1 MHQLLKY
8 FLAIYFLIGFN
19 IFINADDLV
28 FDINY
33 ESGMELDSQKFF
45 NESLSLVISKK
56 ELRLLLEE
64 QDWIASYSIRS
75 LPFSKKVHIS
85 ISNRVPIFILNDRY
99 YVDKDLKKFKFDFT
113 NTSLIKINGDIK
125 DLDNILLLID
135 LFSEYK
141 ETNFALISINF
152 NHVRGWLINTDSSV
166 IKLGKKIDNIKIK
179 NTKDTLNYLYEK
191 RKIPKIIDLRYKDG
205 VALKHGQ

>member
-19 IFINADDLV
+19 IYINADDLV

-33 ESGMELDSQKFF
+33 ESGMQLDSQKFF

-64 QDWIASYSIRS
+64 QDWIASYTIRS
-75 LPFSKKVHIS
+75 IPFSKKVHIS
-85 ISNRVPIFILNDRY
+85 ISNRIPIFILNDRY
-99 YVDKDLKKFKFDFT
+99 YVDRDLQKFKFDFT

-135 LFSEYK
+135 LFSAYK

-166 IKLGKKIDNIKIK
+166 IKLGKKIDSIKIK

-205 VALKHGQ
+205 VALKHG

>member
-135 LFSEYK
+135 LFYAYK

-152 NHVRGWLINTDSSV
+152 NHVIGWLINTDSSV
-166 IKLGKKIDNIKIK
+166 IKLGKKIDSIKIK

-205 VALKHGQ
+205 VALKYG

>member
-8 FLAIYFLIGFN
+8 FLAIYFLIGFY
-19 IFINADDLV
+19 IYINADDLV

-33 ESGMELDSQKFF
+33 ESGMQLDSQKFF

-64 QDWIASYSIRS
+64 QDWIASYTIRS

-135 LFSEYK
+135 LFSAYK

-166 IKLGKKIDNIKIK
+166 IKLGKKIDSIKIK

-205 VALKHGQ
+205 VALKHG

>member
-19 IFINADDLV
+19 IYINADDLV

-33 ESGMELDSQKFF
+33 ESGMQLDSQKFF

-64 QDWIASYSIRS
+64 QDWIASYTIRS

-85 ISNRVPIFILNDRY
+85 ISNRIPIFILNDRY

-113 NTSLIKINGDIK
+113 NTSLIRINGDIK

-135 LFSEYK
+135 LFSVYK

-166 IKLGKKIDNIKIK
+166 IKLGKKIDSIKIK

-205 VALKHGQ
+205 VALKHG

>member
-64 QDWIASYSIRS
+64 QDWIANYSIRS

-135 LFSEYK
+135 LFSAYK

-166 IKLGKKIDNIKIK
+166 IKLGKKIDSIKIK

-205 VALKHGQ
+205 VALKYG

>member
-33 ESGMELDSQKFF
+33 ESGMQLDSQKFF

-85 ISNRVPIFILNDRY
+85 ISNRIPIFILNDRY
-99 YVDKDLKKFKFDFT
+99 YVDKDLNKFKFDFT
-113 NTSLIKINGDIK
+113 STSLIKINGDIK

>member
-19 IFINADDLV
+19 IYINADDLV

-33 ESGMELDSQKFF
+33 ESGMQLDSQKFF

-64 QDWIASYSIRS
+64 QDWIASYTIRS

-85 ISNRVPIFILNDRY
+85 ISNRIPIFILNDRY

-135 LFSEYK
+135 LFSGYK

-166 IKLGKKIDNIKIK
+166 IKLGKKIDSIKIK

-205 VALKHGQ
+205 VALKHG

>member
-19 IFINADDLV
+19 IYINADDLV

-33 ESGMELDSQKFF
+33 ESGMQLDSQKFF

-64 QDWIASYSIRS
+64 QDWIASYTIRS

-85 ISNRVPIFILNDRY
+85 ISNRIPIFILNDRY
-99 YVDKDLKKFKFDFT
+99 YVDKDLNKFKFDFT
-113 NTSLIKINGDIK
+113 STSLIKINGDIK

-135 LFSEYK
+135 LFSAYK

-166 IKLGKKIDNIKIK
+166 IKLGKKIDSIKIK

-205 VALKHGQ
+205 VALKHG

>member
-8 FLAIYFLIGFN
+8 FLAIYFLIGFY
-19 IFINADDLV
+19 IYINADDLV

-33 ESGMELDSQKFF
+33 ESGMQLDSQKFF

-135 LFSEYK
+135 LFSAYK

-166 IKLGKKIDNIKIK
+166 IKLGKKIDSIKIK

-205 VALKHGQ
+205 VALKHG

>member
-19 IFINADDLV
+19 IYINADDLV

-33 ESGMELDSQKFF
+33 ESGMQLDSQKFF

-64 QDWIASYSIRS
+64 QDWIASYTIRS

-85 ISNRVPIFILNDRY
+85 ISNRIPIFILNDRY

-135 LFSEYK
+135 LFSAYK

-152 NHVRGWLINTDSSV
+152 NHVRGWRINTDSSV
-166 IKLGKKIDNIKIK
+166 IKLGKKIDSIKIK

-205 VALKHGQ
+205 VALKHG

>member
-33 ESGMELDSQKFF
+33 ESGMQLDSQKFF

-64 QDWIASYSIRS
+64 QDWIASYSISS

-85 ISNRVPIFILNDRY
+85 ISNRTPIFILNDRY
-99 YVDKDLKKFKFDFT
+99 YVDKDLNKFKFDFT
-113 NTSLIKINGDIK
+113 STSLIKINGDIK

>member
-8 FLAIYFLIGFN
+8 FLAIYVLIGFN
-19 IFINADDLV
+19 IFINANDLV
-28 FDINY
+28 FDIHY
-33 ESGMELDSQKFF
+33 ESGMQLDSQKFF

-85 ISNRVPIFILNDRY
+85 ISNRIPIFILNDRY
-99 YVDKDLKKFKFDFT
+99 YVDKDLNKFKFDFT
-113 NTSLIKINGDIK
+113 STSLIKINGDIK

-205 VALKHGQ
+205 VALKYG

>member
-8 FLAIYFLIGFN
+8 FLAIYFLIGFY
-19 IFINADDLV
+19 IYINADDLV

-33 ESGMELDSQKFF
+33 ESGMQLDSQNFF

-64 QDWIASYSIRS
+64 QDWIASYTIRS

-85 ISNRVPIFILNDRY
+85 ISNRIPIFILNDRY

-135 LFSEYK
+135 LFSAYK

-166 IKLGKKIDNIKIK
+166 IKLGKKIDSIKIK

-205 VALKHGQ
+205 VALKHG

>member
-8 FLAIYFLIGFN
+8 FLAIYFLIGFY
-19 IFINADDLV
+19 IYINADDLV

-33 ESGMELDSQKFF
+33 ESGMQLDSQKFF

-85 ISNRVPIFILNDRY
+85 ISNRIPIFILNDRY

-135 LFSEYK
+135 LFSAYK

-166 IKLGKKIDNIKIK
+166 IKLGKKIDSIKIK

-205 VALKHGQ
+205 VALKHG

>member
-1 MHQLLKY
+1 MHQLIKY
-8 FLAIYFLIGFN
+8 FLAIYSLIGFN
-19 IFINADDLV
+19 IFINAGNLV

-33 ESGMELDSQKFF
+33 ESGMQLDSQKNF

-64 QDWIASYSIRS
+64 QDWIASYTIRS
-75 LPFSKKVHIS
+75 LPFSKKVNIS
-85 ISNRVPIFILNDRY
+85 ISNRTPIFILNDRY
-99 YVDKDLKKFKFDFT
+99 YVDKDLNKFKFDFT

-125 DLDNILLLID
+125 DLDTIILLID
-135 LFSEYK
+135 LFSAFE
-141 ETNFALISINF
+141 ETSFELISINF
-152 NHVRGWLINTDSSV
+152 NHVRGWLINTNSSV
-166 IKLGKKIDNIKIK
+166 VKLGKKIDSIKIK

-205 VALKHGQ
+205 VALKHG